1 MRSASNAPARS
12 LPAFPSPPAL
22 RSAASGPCSSASQK
36 ATESVSGR
44 GVPFPSSSLFAS
56 PPVRIPTQDDASRG
70 TAAGARKCGAPHG
83 ASAAG
88 STRRPES
95 TLPMRACSGR
105 APCNHHAPS
114 TLLPQKCPCTN
125 SPDVPFRSCCGSSW
139 RRVQQRRR
147 CTGPEVAGG
156 GGGPRMSPPSAGE
169 CAPGLM
175 HAPQPFLRAARRRLA
190 SVLAPRPPRSP
201 LGRRSA
207 ESRGRPPRRCA
218 FVLLYAGGGVRVDD
232 ADAGHTHT
240 AATTPTLATQS
251 STRPSTPRASSSPTP
266 WPTASRARASR
277 AFRRGLWPSCEAAV
291 GRELREGAAGTAR
304 GRCLPREGY
313 GARGGGLGISGRQG
327 RLWAAEKDA
336 RACCPCRVVSL
347 SIGEDQNRRAG
358 MIVWGALRGARKGR
372 RGRAS

>member
-56 PPVRIPTQDDASRG
+56 QPVRIPTQDDASRG

-240 AATTPTLATQS
+240 PQLLLRLWLRNHLHARAPRGRHRR
-251 STRPSTPRASSSPTP
+251 RPHGRLPPGHGHPVLFVADCGLHVRPQWGASSGRAPP
-266 WPTASRARASR
+266 GPHAGGVCRVKAMGHAAGVWGFQDGRGGCGRQRRMRAHVARAVL
-277 AFRRGLWPSCEAAV
+277 FP
-291 GRELREGAAGTAR
+291 
-304 GRCLPREGY
+304 
-313 GARGGGLGISGRQG
+313 
-327 RLWAAEKDA
+327 
-336 RACCPCRVVSL
+336 CP
-347 SIGEDQNRRAG
+347 
-358 MIVWGALRGARKGR
+358 
-372 RGRAS
+372 